1 MSSYHRLLVWQKG
14 MTLAETV
21 YKSTASFPSSELF
34 GLQSQLRRS
43 AVSVPSNIA
52 EGYGRSG
59 NSELRRFLTIS
70 RGSLFELGTQI
81 EIAARV
87 GLFTDEEST
96 PIFLLITELEKM
108 LNAYIKRLL

>member
-1 MSSYHRLLVWQKG
+1 MI
-14 MTLAETV
+14 LAERI
-21 YKSTASFPSSELF
+21 YQSTASFPSSELF
-34 GLQSQLRRS
+34 GLHSQLRRS

-52 EGYGRSG
+52 EGYGRNG

-81 EIAARV
+81 EVATRV
-87 GLFTDEEST
+87 GLLGIEEST
-96 PIFLLITELEKM
+96 SLLLLVSELEKM